1 MRQSKV
7 RSLFTKKRLFT
18 LIIPVGIVVIVVS
31 VFSFTN
37 YSKGDSELTNKLA
50 GKILLQI
57 ENWGEAWYVDP
68 ETKSRLFL
76 NRPTDA
82 FNIMRNLGLGIKAQ
96 ELNTYLESGFPK
108 RLAGKIS
115 PLNLLIYL
123 NKGFS

>member
-57 ENWGEAWYVDP
+57 EN
-68 ETKSRLFL
+68 
-76 NRPTDA
+76 
-82 FNIMRNLGLGIKAQ
+82 
-96 ELNTYLESGFPK
+96 
-108 RLAGKIS
+108 
-115 PLNLLIYL
+115 
-123 NKGFS
+123 